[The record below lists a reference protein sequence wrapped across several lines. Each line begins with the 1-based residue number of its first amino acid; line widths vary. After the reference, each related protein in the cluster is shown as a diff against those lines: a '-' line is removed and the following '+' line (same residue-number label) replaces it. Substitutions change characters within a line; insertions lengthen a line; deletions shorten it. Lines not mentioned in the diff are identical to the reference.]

1 MNTSNSTAPTEKDIS
16 DMTPL
21 HLMFQVAVANGV
33 KRPKMLI
40 DTHLTLSLAP
50 ATGRNK
56 GYIYIKQSV
65 TNGLS
70 GRESVYRGKIH
81 SDGRVFLVEPDNVAP
96 MTKLM
101 ILELTDKCKKACN
114 APESTAKIYGQRF
127 GKCSICAR
135 ELTNQLSIDS
145 GIGPIC
151 ADKMGISQI
160 ARAAPIIEAR
170 DKSLLESVLLH
181 DDTPERL
188 HGLSS
193 YISPLDA
200 LNIIPT
206 TSSLQFN
213 ADELQ
218 LMFSMVDRYTGT
230 YNINDREVLLCKL
243 IAAREDLAHS

>member
-33 KRPKMLI
+33 AKPKMRSGDYL
-40 DTHLTLSLAP
+40 LSLAP
-50 ATGRNK
+50 STGYNK
-56 GYIYIKQSV
+56 DHIYIKERIV
-65 TNGLS
+65 TNIDTVVM
-70 GRESVYRGKIH
+70 VYRGKITPTGIINTV
-81 SDGRVFLVEPDNVAP
+81 SDSEYPITIND
-96 MTKLM
+96 T
-101 ILELTDKCKKACN
+101 IELKTNIKHIVSH
-114 APESTAKIYGQRF
+114 PESAAKIYGQRF

-160 ARAAPIIEAR
+160 ARAAPTIEAR